1 MLGGL
6 CGYYLHSLRLCYNIQ
21 GVVFLQTANLLKIK
35 YIIKPFSMISFVI
48 NAINWNL
55 LYLFDRMPNNGSPL
69 VGSNLSCIRQINLM
83 MQSAF
88 AEVICISILFQVCIH
103 QGNCYRFIIKRTIV
117 HNLNTHALIN
127 G

>member
-1 MLGGL
+1 MEAYSRGVDFF
-6 CGYYLHSLRLCYNIQ
+6 CGTQDTTQDNTQDNAVRACAY
-21 GVVFLQTANLLKIK
+21 VFRYATA
-35 YIIKPFSMISFVI
+35 
-48 NAINWNL
+48 NWNL
-55 LYLFDRMPNNGSPL
+55 LYLFDRMSNNGSPL

-117 HNLNTHALIN
+117 HNLNTHAFIN

>member
-1 MLGGL
+1 
-6 CGYYLHSLRLCYNIQ
+6 
-21 GVVFLQTANLLKIK
+21 
-35 YIIKPFSMISFVI
+35 
-48 NAINWNL
+48 
-55 LYLFDRMPNNGSPL
+55 MPNNGSPL

-117 HNLNTHALIN
+117 YSSFVQNSISFGCSLPIFPAFAAGLICKP
-127 G
+127 